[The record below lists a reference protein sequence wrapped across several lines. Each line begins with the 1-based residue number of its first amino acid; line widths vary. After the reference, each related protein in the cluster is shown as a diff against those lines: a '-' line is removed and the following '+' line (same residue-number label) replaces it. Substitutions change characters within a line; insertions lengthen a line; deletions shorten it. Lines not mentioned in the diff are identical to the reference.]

1 MQTKEFLNKV
11 CEQIKYTPIRKEISE
26 ELENHIEELKDNYVQ
41 EGMKEHEA
49 EKEAIM
55 QMGQA
60 EEIGKRLNKIHKPKM
75 NWKLLIITS
84 LLLVFGIL
92 LSSIDNMDDLK
103 SNLIYIAISVIPFL
117 IIYFFDYRKLQKHFD
132 IIYCIATFTLLGP
145 IIAGDKTWTTR
156 SVTSTI
162 AIILY
167 IIAFVGFIENMK
179 KDSKIKI
186 EYFNRHINISMIKI
200 VALLAIIS
208 LIMLLQYS
216 RSLMWILL
224 FTYYAI
230 VTSKVIQT
238 KQKKY
243 IRKLLNIT
251 AISIIIATSICLVNL
266 ARSGEI
272 YGVSNKIAIRFNP
285 EIDPEKAW
293 AAMLQRDVMKSAKI
307 LGKTDNLDIKTV
319 LLYNAEREIFP
330 LMAILINYGWI
341 ISILMIIAVFLFSI
355 KLIID
360 TTKIRDTYGKLL
372 IIGIASLFIFRSIV
386 CIIVNLNAGLLSID
400 AGIPF
405 ISYGRWDNLVIDIL
419 SLAVIFSVYRRK
431 NIIID
436 YNKKA
441 IRNDYVH

>member
-230 VTSKVIQT
+230 VTSKVIQA

-243 IRKLLNIT
+243 IKKLLNIT
-251 AISIIIATSICLVNL
+251 AISIIIVTSIC
-266 ARSGEI
+266 I
-272 YGVSNKIAIRFNP
+272 VSFFNHFDTAMYNITTRFNN
-285 EIDPEKAW
+285 ISN
-293 AAMLQRDVMKSAKI
+293 MGFQNMMKSEVIESAKLI
-307 LGKTDNLDIKTV
+307 GKTDTLDTKTM
-319 LLYNAEREIFP
+319 LFYNEKREIFP
-330 LMAILINYGWI
+330 LMAMLINYGWI

-431 NIIID
+431 NIVID